1 MKQLKVKYIRD
12 VMKLEQ
18 FDMGDWIDLR
28 CAEDLYLQKGKVYA
42 IPLGVAMELP
52 EGYEAIMAP
61 RSSTFKHWGLLAAN
75 SIGVIDEAYKGDGDE
90 WHFLALPTR
99 DTHVLKNE
107 RICQFRI
114 IEHQPTLQL
123 VEVESLDNEDR
134 GGIGSTGRM

>member
-1 MKQLKVKYIRD
+1 MRELKVKYIRD
-12 VMKLEQ
+12 VMKLQQ

-28 CAEDLYLQKGKVYA
+28 CAEELYLQKGKVYA

-61 RSSTFKHWGLLAAN
+61 RSSTFKHWGILAAN
-75 SIGVIDEAYKGDGDE
+75 SIGVIDESYKGDDDE
-90 WHFLALPTR
+90 WHFLALATR
-99 DTHVLKNE
+99 DARIAKNE

-114 IEHQPTLQL
+114 IEHQPTLRL
-123 VEVESLDNEDR
+123 VEVESLDNENR